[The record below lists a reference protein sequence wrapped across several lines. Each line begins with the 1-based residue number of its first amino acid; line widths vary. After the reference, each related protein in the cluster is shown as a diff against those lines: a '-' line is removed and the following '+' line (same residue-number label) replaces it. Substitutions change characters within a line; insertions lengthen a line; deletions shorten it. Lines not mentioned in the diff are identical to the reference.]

1 MKKTLSLVALFFVT
15 NFAISQTKIAHVDS
29 QKLLDTLSI
38 LKDIDKQLVD
48 YQRLKQFEKD
58 SLIKDFQTSQE
69 KFEANSA
76 NLSPTMKKAKQSELQ
91 LKYENLQIIFQEME
105 LEMQQEALK
114 MQEPIFNLVKS
125 AVKKVADQKKVDLVL
140 NSNQQS
146 NSGVLFASEAI
157 NITNEVAVELLK
169 LEKEYINKKR

>member
-15 NFAISQTKIAHVDS
+15 NLAISQTKIAHVDS

-58 SLIKDFQTSQE
+58 SLIKDFQTAQE

-105 LEMQQEALK
+105 LEMQQEALR

-157 NITNEVAVELLK
+157 NITNEVAFELLK

>member
-1 MKKTLSLVALFFVT
+1 
-15 NFAISQTKIAHVDS
+15 
-29 QKLLDTLSI
+29 
-38 LKDIDKQLVD
+38 
-48 YQRLKQFEKD
+48 
-58 SLIKDFQTSQE
+58 
-69 KFEANSA
+69 
-76 NLSPTMKKAKQSELQ
+76 
-91 LKYENLQIIFQEME
+91 
-105 LEMQQEALK
+105 MQQEALK